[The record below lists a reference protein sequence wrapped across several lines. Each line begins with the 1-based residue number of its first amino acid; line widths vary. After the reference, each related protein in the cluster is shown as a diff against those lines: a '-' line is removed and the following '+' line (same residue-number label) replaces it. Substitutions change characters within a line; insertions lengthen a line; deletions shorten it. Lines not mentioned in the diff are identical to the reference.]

1 MLKWNREILSKKW
14 HSMVFEWN
22 EWMGSL
28 NGKINV
34 DWDDWVG
41 SQQ

>member
-22 EWMGSL
+22 EWME
-28 NGKINV
+28 INV